1 MSDPLSAAGTAR
13 VTVVIVNFNGGAN
26 VVRCL
31 ESLAAQTVPPERI
44 VLVDNAS
51 SDGSLIACRELVAAG
66 GPLAGRTTI
75 DALPDNVGFAAGTNR
90 GLAAADTEFVALLN
104 PDAFPEPG
112 WLGALLAAA
121 RQHPDAAAFG
131 SRQMLAGTPDRLD
144 GVGDVYHIS
153 GLSWRAGH
161 GCRMT
166 AADAQDGEIFSACAA
181 AALYRRAAFDEVG
194 GFDEDFFCYFEDV
207 DLGFRLRLAGYGA
220 RYVSNAVVSH
230 VGGGSQGGD
239 RNDFAGFHGHRNLV
253 WCFVKNMPP
262 PLLWACLPA
271 HLLQSIVILAVSVTR
286 GEFRGI
292 VKAKWHALIGLPKCW
307 RKRQFVQAKNRVSA
321 TAVWRSLDKSLC
333 RRRCLACQTGS
344 HRSRS

>member
-1 MSDPLSAAGTAR
+1 LR
-13 VTVVIVNFNGGAN
+13 TVFQ
-26 VVRCL
+26 R
-31 ESLAAQTVPPERI
+31 
-44 VLVDNAS
+44 
-51 SDGSLIACRELVAAG
+51 
-66 GPLAGRTTI
+66 AGRN
-75 DALPDNVGFAAGTNR
+75 LGFAAANN
-90 GLAAADTEFVALLN
+90 LAVQACGTEFIALLN

-112 WLGALLAAA
+112 WLAALVDAA
-121 RQHPDAAAFG
+121 RSHPRAAAFG
-131 SRQMLAGTPDRLD
+131 SLQLLD
-144 GVGDVYHIS
+144 GADGLIDGIGDVYHVS

-161 GCRMT
+161 GRPRT
-166 AADAQDGEIFSACAA
+166 PAADEDHEIFSACAA
-181 AALYRRAAFDEVG
+181 AALYRRDAFLAAG

>member
-1 MSDPLSAAGTAR
+1 MSDRTADS
-13 VTVVIVNFNGGAN
+13 VAVIIVNWNGGDCLS
-26 VVRCL
+26 RCL
-31 ESLAAQTVPPERI
+31 ACLAAQQVLPTRI
-44 VLVDNAS
+44 VVIDNGS
-51 SDGSLIACRELVAAG
+51 VDGSAEAAQH
-66 GPLAGRTTI
+66 LAQQDDRLAPRIMFSMAGEN
-75 DALPDNVGFAAGTNR
+75 LGFAAANNR
-90 GLAAADTEFVALLN
+90 AVALCDTEFVALLN

-253 WCFVKNMPP
+253 WCFVKNMPS
-262 PLLWACLPA
+262 PLFWACLPA
-271 HLLQSIVILAVSVTR
+271 HLLQSIVILAVSMTR

-292 VKAKWHALIGLPKCW
+292 VKAKWHAFIGLPKCW

-333 RRRCLACQTGS
+333 RRRCLARQTGS
-344 HRSRS
+344 RPSPS

>member
-1 MSDPLSAAGTAR
+1 
-13 VTVVIVNFNGGAN
+13 VVIDNGSVDGSA
-26 VVRCL
+26 
-31 ESLAAQTVPPERI
+31 EAAQHLAQQDDRLAPRI
-44 VLVDNAS
+44 MFS
-51 SDGSLIACRELVAAG
+51 MAG
-66 GPLAGRTTI
+66 ENL
-75 DALPDNVGFAAGTNR
+75 GFAAANNR
-90 GLAAADTEFVALLN
+90 AVALCDTEFVALLN

-121 RQHPDAAAFG
+121 RQHPDTAAFG